1 MDLLANVQPVPRL
14 GVVSI
19 AETDTERLSRGDN
32 AELNADPPTG
42 GAEIK
47 ALLRFEKFFC
57 AMNSL
62 RERCREIAKEARCK

>member
-1 MDLLANVQPVPRL
+1 MAPGLERTRRYVDLLANVQPVPRL

-19 AETDTERLSRGDN
+19 AE
-32 AELNADPPTG
+32 TG